1 MQHDAHAPPRRGGPV
16 QLLIRMRP
24 PWRFIDEIRRFV
36 ESFCAGAPGTTDDR
50 EAQLALAVHELVQ
63 NAVPRAGDGDVELVL
78 DMDDAADRVV
88 VSVSNP
94 CTDKEFAILKSRI
107 DAMNSE
113 PDALKHYIETMRSTP
128 THVRGGLGL
137 ARVRYEGQLEVRVRR
152 DATDGKVTVVA
163 QGKLRVPPQELP
175 RRRA

>member
-1 MQHDAHAPPRRGGPV
+1 MPLEVSPRRPGPV

-36 ESFCAGAPGTTDDR
+36 ESFCACAQGAAEDR
-50 EAQLALAVHELVQ
+50 EPQLALAVHELVQ

-78 DMDDAADRVV
+78 DVDDGADRVV
-88 VSVSNP
+88 VSVTNP
-94 CTDKEFAILKSRI
+94 CTDAEYQILKARV
-107 DAMNSE
+107 DAMNAE

-152 DATDGKVTVVA
+152 DAAAGKVTVVA
-163 QGKLRVPPQELP
+163 QGKLRVPPLELP
-175 RRRA
+175 GRRA